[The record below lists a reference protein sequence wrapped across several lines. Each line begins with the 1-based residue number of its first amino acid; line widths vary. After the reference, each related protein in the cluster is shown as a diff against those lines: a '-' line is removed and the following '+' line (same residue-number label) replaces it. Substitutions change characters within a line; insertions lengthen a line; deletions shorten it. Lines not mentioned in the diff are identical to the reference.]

1 MIGRE
6 SPRFSSAL
14 YSSVGDAVLFA
25 TNPAGTFSLSPHRL
39 LNLHFIMTPIPD
51 TVGGAAI
58 ISLVDFI
65 LSFAIISGIGVIL
78 AALPIVNR
86 FWNINDA
93 KLRNGH

>member
-1 MIGRE
+1 
-6 SPRFSSAL
+6 
-14 YSSVGDAVLFA
+14 
-25 TNPAGTFSLSPHRL
+25 
-39 LNLHFIMTPIPD
+39 MTPIPD